1 MPEIK
6 VCFTLAAVHRYY
18 ESRRRAYNDAK
29 PERAE
34 VVRRNCMNSAT
45 ANRKKRV
52 CVIGML
58 AYASFANC
66 FVTVG
71 VLFSTLTAV

>member
-1 MPEIK
+1 MSEIG
-6 VCFTLAAVHRYY
+6 VCFTPAAVHRYY

-52 CVIGML
+52 CVVGML
-58 AYASFANC
+58 AHTSFANC
-66 FVTVG
+66 VVTVG
-71 VLFSTLTAV
+71 VLFSVLTAV

>member
-6 VCFTLAAVHRYY
+6 VCFTPAAVHRYY

-29 PERAE
+29 PERSE
-34 VVRRNCMNSAT
+34 VVRRNRMNSAT